1 MLQDTIKQKLEEIKI
16 LKASTKEELEK
27 IRIEYLGKKGLIN
40 DLFAQFKEL
49 PNEQKKDVGAILNE
63 LKNSIQQKIESLREA
78 MAQKQEESK
87 PKEDLTKP
95 ADLLSLGSIHP
106 LTTVRKEIID
116 IFSHLGYTVAEG
128 PEIEDDWHV
137 FSALNFPP
145 EHPARDMQDTLYL
158 NDNILLRTHNTGIT
172 ARMLE
177 RYQNCEFSYFT
188 IGKVYRNDEDD
199 QTHSHQFTQVDF
211 ASVGKHNIQSLIWTI
226 KSLLSYVFEEE
237 IEIRMRPSFFPFT
250 EPSMEIDILYKNKW
264 IEVLGAG
271 MINEE
276 VLRLAGYKEPSKYRG
291 IAGGIGIERLAMIK
305 YGIKDIREFF
315 NNDLRMIK
323 QFR

>member
-1 MLQDTIKQKLEEIKI
+1 MDYKSLIKNIKNFEEYKLIKSQI
-16 LKASTKEELEK
+16 FSD
-27 IRIEYLGKKGLIN
+27 KGPIF
-40 DLFAQFKEL
+40 DL
-49 PNEQKKDVGAILNE
+49 
-63 LKNSIQQKIESLREA
+63 QQKIKNADSKEKAELGKQLSTLKYDINNLLDAKMQEIKLNEIKDKISNDKNNIYEYSNQFANFHPIFLISNRIREWFVQNNYLEEKSLELENDYYNFE
-78 MAQKQEESK
+78 QLNI
-87 PKEDLTKP
+87 PK
-95 ADLLSLGSIHP
+95 
-106 LTTVRKEIID
+106 
-116 IFSHLGYTVAEG
+116 
-128 PEIEDDWHV
+128 
-137 FSALNFPP
+137 N
-145 EHPARDMQDTLYL
+145 HPARDMQDTLYL

>member
-1 MLQDTIKQKLEEIKI
+1 MDYKSLIKNIKNFEEYKLIKSQI
-16 LKASTKEELEK
+16 FSD
-27 IRIEYLGKKGLIN
+27 KGPIF
-40 DLFAQFKEL
+40 DL
-49 PNEQKKDVGAILNE
+49 
-63 LKNSIQQKIESLREA
+63 QQKIKNADSKEKAELGKQLSTLKYDINNLLDAKIQEIKLNEIKDKISNDKNNIYEYSNQFANFHPIFLISNRIREWFVQNNYLEEKSLELENDYYNFE
-78 MAQKQEESK
+78 QLNI
-87 PKEDLTKP
+87 PK
-95 ADLLSLGSIHP
+95 
-106 LTTVRKEIID
+106 
-116 IFSHLGYTVAEG
+116 
-128 PEIEDDWHV
+128 
-137 FSALNFPP
+137 N
-145 EHPARDMQDTLYL
+145 HPARDMQDTLYL

>member
-1 MLQDTIKQKLEEIKI
+1 MDYKNLIK
-16 LKASTKEELEK
+16 
-27 IRIEYLGKKGLIN
+27 N
-40 DLFAQFKEL
+40 
-49 PNEQKKDVGAILNE
+49 
-63 LKNSIQQKIESLREA
+63 LKNFEEYKLIKSQIFSNKGPIFALQQKIKNANSNERAELG
-78 MAQKQEESK
+78 KQLSILK
-87 PKEDLTKP
+87 NDINN
-95 ADLLSLGSIHP
+95 LLDEKI
-106 LTTVRKEIID
+106 KEIKLNEINNKILND
-116 IFSHLGYTVAEG
+116 KNNIYEYSAKFAHFHPIFLISNRIREWFIQNNYFEEKSLELENDYYNFEQ
-128 PEIEDDWHV
+128 
-137 FSALNFPP
+137 LNIPKN
-145 EHPARDMQDTLYL
+145 HPARDMQDTLYL
-158 NDNILLRTHNTGIT
+158 DNNILLRTHNTGIT

-237 IEIRMRPSFFPFT
+237 IEIRIRSSFFPFT

-276 VLRLAGYKEPSKYRG
+276 VLKLAGYKEPHKYRG

>member
-1 MLQDTIKQKLEEIKI
+1 MDYKSLIKNIKNFEEYKLIKSQI
-16 LKASTKEELEK
+16 FSD
-27 IRIEYLGKKGLIN
+27 KGPIF
-40 DLFAQFKEL
+40 DL
-49 PNEQKKDVGAILNE
+49 
-63 LKNSIQQKIESLREA
+63 QQKIKNADSKEKAELGKQLSTLKYDINNLLDAKMQEIKLNEIKDKISNDKNNIYEYSNQFANFHPIFLISNRIREWFVQNNYLEEKSLELENDYYNFE
-78 MAQKQEESK
+78 QLNI
-87 PKEDLTKP
+87 PK
-95 ADLLSLGSIHP
+95 
-106 LTTVRKEIID
+106 
-116 IFSHLGYTVAEG
+116 
-128 PEIEDDWHV
+128 
-137 FSALNFPP
+137 N
-145 EHPARDMQDTLYL
+145 HPARDMQDTLYL
-158 NDNILLRTHNTGIT
+158 NDNILLRTHNTGVT

>member
-1 MLQDTIKQKLEEIKI
+1 MDYKSLIKNIKNFEEYKLIKSQI
-16 LKASTKEELEK
+16 FSD
-27 IRIEYLGKKGLIN
+27 KGPIF
-40 DLFAQFKEL
+40 DL
-49 PNEQKKDVGAILNE
+49 
-63 LKNSIQQKIESLREA
+63 QQKIKKA
-78 MAQKQEESK
+78 D
-87 PKEDLTKP
+87 PKEKSELGKQLSSLKNEINE
-95 ADLLSLGSIHP
+95 LLEAKIQEVKLNEINNKIANDKNNIYEYSNKFANFHP
-106 LTTVRKEIID
+106 LFLISNRIREWFVQNNYFEEK
-116 IFSHLGYTVAEG
+116 SL
-128 PEIEDDWHV
+128 EIENDYYN
-137 FSALNFPP
+137 FEQLNIPKN
-145 EHPARDMQDTLYL
+145 HPARDMQDTLYL
-158 NDNILLRTHNTGIT
+158 NENILLRTHNTGIT

-276 VLRLAGYKEPSKYRG
+276 VLKLAGYKEPSKYRG

>member
-1 MLQDTIKQKLEEIKI
+1 MDYKSLIKNIKNFEEYKLIKSQI
-16 LKASTKEELEK
+16 FSD
-27 IRIEYLGKKGLIN
+27 KGPIF
-40 DLFAQFKEL
+40 DL
-49 PNEQKKDVGAILNE
+49 
-63 LKNSIQQKIESLREA
+63 QQKIKNADSKEKAELGKQLSTLKYDINNLLDAKIQEIKLNEIKNKILHDKNNIYEYSNQFANFHPIFLISNRIREWFVQNNYLEEKSLELENDYYNFE
-78 MAQKQEESK
+78 QLNI
-87 PKEDLTKP
+87 PK
-95 ADLLSLGSIHP
+95 
-106 LTTVRKEIID
+106 
-116 IFSHLGYTVAEG
+116 
-128 PEIEDDWHV
+128 
-137 FSALNFPP
+137 N
-145 EHPARDMQDTLYL
+145 HPARDMQDTLYL

>member
-1 MLQDTIKQKLEEIKI
+1 MDYKSLIKNIKNFEEYKLIKSQI
-16 LKASTKEELEK
+16 FSD
-27 IRIEYLGKKGLIN
+27 KGPIF
-40 DLFAQFKEL
+40 DL
-49 PNEQKKDVGAILNE
+49 
-63 LKNSIQQKIESLREA
+63 QQKIKNANSKEKAELGKQLSTLKYDINNLLDAKMQEIKLNEIKDKISNDKNNIYEYSNQFANFHPIFLISNRIREWFVQNNYLEEKSLELENDYYNFE
-78 MAQKQEESK
+78 QLNI
-87 PKEDLTKP
+87 PK
-95 ADLLSLGSIHP
+95 
-106 LTTVRKEIID
+106 
-116 IFSHLGYTVAEG
+116 
-128 PEIEDDWHV
+128 
-137 FSALNFPP
+137 N
-145 EHPARDMQDTLYL
+145 HPARDMQDTLYL

>member
-1 MLQDTIKQKLEEIKI
+1 MDYKSLIKNIKNFEEYKLIKSQI
-16 LKASTKEELEK
+16 FSD
-27 IRIEYLGKKGLIN
+27 KGPIF
-40 DLFAQFKEL
+40 DL
-49 PNEQKKDVGAILNE
+49 
-63 LKNSIQQKIESLREA
+63 QQKIKNADSKEKAELGKQLSTLKYDINNLLDAKIQEIKLNEIKDKISNDKNNIYEYSNQFANFHPIFLISNRIREWFVQNNYLEEKSLELENDYYNFE
-78 MAQKQEESK
+78 QLNI
-87 PKEDLTKP
+87 PK
-95 ADLLSLGSIHP
+95 
-106 LTTVRKEIID
+106 
-116 IFSHLGYTVAEG
+116 
-128 PEIEDDWHV
+128 
-137 FSALNFPP
+137 N
-145 EHPARDMQDTLYL
+145 HPARDMQDTLYL
-158 NDNILLRTHNTGIT
+158 NDNILLRTRNTGIT
-172 ARMLE
+172 ARMFE

-291 IAGGIGIERLAMIK
+291 MAGGIGIERLAMIK

>member
-1 MLQDTIKQKLEEIKI
+1 MDYKSLIKNIKNFEEYKLIKSQI
-16 LKASTKEELEK
+16 FSD
-27 IRIEYLGKKGLIN
+27 KGPIF
-40 DLFAQFKEL
+40 DL
-49 PNEQKKDVGAILNE
+49 
-63 LKNSIQQKIESLREA
+63 QQKIKNANSKEKAELGKQLSTLKYDINNLLDAKMQEIKLNEIKDKILNDKNNIYEYSNQFANFHPIFLISNRIREWFVQNNYLEEKSLELENDYYNFE
-78 MAQKQEESK
+78 QLNI
-87 PKEDLTKP
+87 PK
-95 ADLLSLGSIHP
+95 
-106 LTTVRKEIID
+106 
-116 IFSHLGYTVAEG
+116 
-128 PEIEDDWHV
+128 
-137 FSALNFPP
+137 N
-145 EHPARDMQDTLYL
+145 HPARDMQDTLYL

>member
-1 MLQDTIKQKLEEIKI
+1 MDYKNLIK
-16 LKASTKEELEK
+16 
-27 IRIEYLGKKGLIN
+27 N
-40 DLFAQFKEL
+40 
-49 PNEQKKDVGAILNE
+49 
-63 LKNSIQQKIESLREA
+63 LKNFEEYKLIKSQIFSNKGPIFALQQKIKNANSNERAELG
-78 MAQKQEESK
+78 KQLSILK
-87 PKEDLTKP
+87 NDINN
-95 ADLLSLGSIHP
+95 LLDEKI
-106 LTTVRKEIID
+106 KEIKLNEINNKILND
-116 IFSHLGYTVAEG
+116 KNNIYEYSTKFAHFHPIFLISNRIREWFIQNNYFEEKSLELENDYYNFEQ
-128 PEIEDDWHV
+128 
-137 FSALNFPP
+137 LNIPKN
-145 EHPARDMQDTLYL
+145 HPARDMQDTLYL
-158 NDNILLRTHNTGIT
+158 DNNILLRTHNTGIT

-237 IEIRMRPSFFPFT
+237 VEIRIRSSFFPFT

-276 VLRLAGYKEPSKYRG
+276 VLKLVGYKEPHKYRG